1 MFKKILFAILCITC
15 ACITTIQAQ
24 LLHDVNWVFG
34 YNCGINFSDRN
45 NITQYITKADN
56 WASTAS
62 ISDEQGNLL
71 MYIHHDKL
79 PLNPYV
85 DNYAVYNSLNILID
99 TLLNSYTNTNNVFF
113 LTLGNKIILFH
124 VGKFKS
130 FFSCTLPYAECIK
143 LYYSVFELDAQQR
156 IIATSVNNIAIDDT
170 INVGIAAT
178 KHANGKDWWLLAHEQ
193 TGKTPYRCNNN
204 FYKLLISEDTIIGP
218 TKQSIGS
225 AACNNADII
234 GEMRFSPTG
243 KYLASLLPNSGVVE
257 LFNFDRCTGTLYNH
271 SILDSNI
278 NYKPTYC
285 EFSPNENLLYVTE
298 SAVNG
303 IERNSIIQYN
313 INNIQSNVLYDVI
326 EMGFAIGNIS
336 LASNNKL
343 YIASARR
350 FNTMLDSSIVNKNL
364 SVIDY
369 PNIVGNACNL
379 SMFSYPLIAGCKSS
393 VSLPKMPNYNLE
405 ALSIYEASAGADT
418 VYINKEEQEGV
429 QLGSPTVTGVAYQWQ
444 PAEGLSNTTIAQP
457 YAMPNE
463 SRLYTVI
470 LTDTTIQHSCKT
482 RIDSVYV
489 IVNNCKE
496 GKYGKE
502 TTYEAVKIFPNPA
515 NDKITVSSSNNCLT
529 IKEVAIIDT
538 RGRTI
543 INTTETTI
551 TVSELAESLYMVRIR
566 FTNGQT
572 LTKKLV
578 VYNQ

>member
-1 MFKKILFAILCITC
+1 M
-15 ACITTIQAQ
+15 
-24 LLHDVNWVFG
+24 
-34 YNCGINFSDRN
+34 
-45 NITQYITKADN
+45 
-56 WASTAS
+56 
-62 ISDEQGNLL
+62 
-71 MYIHHDKL
+71 
-79 PLNPYV
+79 
-85 DNYAVYNSLNILID
+85 
-99 TLLNSYTNTNNVFF
+99 
-113 LTLGNKIILFH
+113 LFH
-124 VGKFKS
+124 LGRFKS

-156 IIATSVNNIAIDDT
+156 IITKSVNNIAIDDT

-193 TGKTPYRCNNN
+193 TGKSPYRCNNN

-225 AACNNADII
+225 VACNNVDII

-243 KYLASLLPNSGVVE
+243 NYLASLLPNSGVVE

-271 SILDSNI
+271 SVLDSNI
-278 NYKPTYC
+278 NYRPAYC
-285 EFSPNENLLYVTE
+285 EFSSNENLLYVTE
-298 SAVNG
+298 GVVIG
-303 IERNSIIQYN
+303 TERNSITQYN
-313 INNIQSNVLYDVI
+313 LNNSESNILY
-326 EMGFAIGNIS
+326 ESFNSGFRLGNIS
-336 LASNNKL
+336 LAPNNKV
-343 YIASARR
+343 YIAAARS
-350 FNTMLDSSIVNKNL
+350 NTTMFDSSIVNKNL

-369 PNIVGNACNL
+369 PDIEGNASNL

-393 VSLPKMPNYNLE
+393 YSLPKMPNYNLG
-405 ALSIYEASAGADT
+405 ALSIYEAGAGADT

-429 QLGSPTVTGVAYQWQ
+429 QLGSSTVKGVVYQWQ

-457 YAMPNE
+457 YATPNE
-463 SRLYTVI
+463 SRLYTVT
-470 LTDTTIQHSCKT
+470 LTDTTITHSCKT
-482 RIDSVYV
+482 RVDSVYV

-515 NDKITVSSSNNCLT
+515 HDKITISSSNNCLA

-566 FTNGQT
+566 FANGQT

-578 VYNQ
+578 VYN

>member
-1 MFKKILFAILCITC
+1 MF
-15 ACITTIQAQ
+15 
-24 LLHDVNWVFG
+24 
-34 YNCGINFSDRN
+34 
-45 NITQYITKADN
+45 
-56 WASTAS
+56 
-62 ISDEQGNLL
+62 
-71 MYIHHDKL
+71 
-79 PLNPYV
+79 
-85 DNYAVYNSLNILID
+85 
-99 TLLNSYTNTNNVFF
+99 
-113 LTLGNKIILFH
+113 FH
-124 VGKFKS
+124 VGRFKS

-204 FYKLLISEDTIIGP
+204 FYKLLISEDSIIGP

-225 AACNNADII
+225 VACNDVDII

-243 KYLASLLPNSGVVE
+243 NYLASLLPNSGVVE

-271 SILDSNI
+271 SVLDSNI
-278 NYKPTYC
+278 NYRPAYC
-285 EFSPNENLLYVTE
+285 EFSPNENLLYVIEGVVT
-298 SAVNG
+298 G
-303 IERNSIIQYN
+303 TERNSITQYN
-313 INNIQSNVLYDVI
+313 LNNSESNILY
-326 EMGFAIGNIS
+326 ESFNSGFRLGNIS
-336 LASNNKL
+336 LAPNNKL
-343 YIASARR
+343 YIAAARS
-350 FNTMLDSSIVNKNL
+350 NITMFDSSIVNKNL

-369 PNIVGNACNL
+369 PNIAGNACSLN
-379 SMFSYPLIAGCKSS
+379 MFSYPLIAGCKSS
-393 VSLPKMPNYNLE
+393 YSLPKMPNYYLG

-418 VYINKEEQEGV
+418 LYINKEEQEGV
-429 QLGSPTVTGVAYQWQ
+429 QLGSPTVKGVTYQWQ

-457 YAMPNE
+457 YATPNE
-463 SRLYTVI
+463 SRLYTVT

-482 RIDSVYV
+482 RVDSVYV

-515 NDKITVSSSNNCLT
+515 RDKITISSSNNCLT

-578 VYNQ
+578 VYN